1 MHHVLNQV
9 GVTAP
14 LALLLLAV
22 TACPVAP
29 PASTDGGRPRPR
41 ADAGPGDGGV
51 HVEGGTRS
59 DGGAVSDGGAHD
71 DSGTTTDAGALG
83 DGGAHD
89 DSGTTT
95 TIDAG
100 AADDGGG
107 ASGGGDPPAATALD
121 LVDSPLYVNEAVLEL
136 AAVDASALSVLP
148 TPVGDADGSTFTTV
162 FVYREPLDPT
172 WAWLRVAVF
181 VPPADVARL
190 PADGARVQL
199 LRTGPW
205 VERGGSGVVEVAAGL
220 LSEALEG
227 PADVCGSAAI
237 AARFDLAVDLD
248 GDGPGTAVDT
258 ITDVKVFA
266 ERLAPTGA
274 APLAWLDGCAQLP
287 LP

>member
-41 ADAGPGDGGV
+41 ADAGPVDGGV
-51 HVEGGTRS
+51 HVDGGTRS

-83 DGGAHD
+83 
-89 DSGTTT
+89 
-95 TIDAG
+95 
-100 AADDGGG
+100 DGGG